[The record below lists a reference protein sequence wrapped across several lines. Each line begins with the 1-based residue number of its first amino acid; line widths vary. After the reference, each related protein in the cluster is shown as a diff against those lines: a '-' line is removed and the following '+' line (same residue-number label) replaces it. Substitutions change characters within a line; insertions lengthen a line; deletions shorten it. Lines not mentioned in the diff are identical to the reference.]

1 MQHSSSVAGPVVSI
15 SEVKSI
21 LKKPPPS
28 DQPATDAE
36 TSSTWALR
44 QNKVTVASQVQQ
56 SRADEQQQAGT
67 SAPLPAVSVS
77 PATTAKR
84 PCLVREAAPPGPE
97 DPSSRVTGPAGRHQ
111 SQRSLSPSLAAERA
125 KSTQPLLSNS
135 KRSVLLAEKDPDP
148 LSTFMMLRSRQS
160 SSSDP
165 VLPQPRPGAAGTAR
179 IRLTNP
185 NPPWSQGLVLNQL
198 VSHLAPLK

>member
-1 MQHSSSVAGPVVSI
+1 VQHSSSVAGPVVSI
-15 SEVKSI
+15 NEVKSI

-36 TSSTWALR
+36 TSSTCAVR

-56 SRADEQQQAGT
+56 SRADEKQQAGT
-67 SAPLPAVSVS
+67 SAQPPAVSVS
-77 PATTAKR
+77 DTTAKR

-135 KRSVLLAEKDPDP
+135 KRSVLLPEKDPDP